1 VGILSHAKEHINQTK
16 EQQLYKQMKGHLTQ
30 EDLQKLKNWC
40 DKQLGWRKC
49 PHCGEKCIIITKET
63 K

>member
-1 VGILSHAKEHINQTK
+1 
-16 EQQLYKQMKGHLTQ
+16 MKDHLTQ

-49 PHCGEKCIIITKET
+49 THCGEKCIITTKET